1 MLPSPLEL
9 ANTANSDIENLSD
22 YNQYDINN
30 ESNDNYKDND
40 VLTVPH
46 GHGGPGEVLSIEE
59 VKGRLSFHLVNRS
72 YLKVLVGGH
81 PLPSLS

>member
-1 MLPSPLEL
+1 M
-9 ANTANSDIENLSD
+9 SDEDNCYGD
-22 YNQYDINN
+22 VNYNND
-30 ESNDNYKDND
+30 ESNVKDKDND